1 MILLAIT
8 LGSRNRLISIS
19 PYRLDATLEPM
30 TRLSLPPSP
39 SMMFAAA
46 QAAQVNH
53 DGKYQN

>member
-1 MILLAIT
+1 MTLLVIT
-8 LGSRNRLISIS
+8 LGSRNRLISIA
-19 PYRLDATLEPM
+19 PNRLNSTLDPM

-46 QAAQVNH
+46 QAAQVKH